1 MKSKLITGAI
11 AVMLLL
17 TVKNTQAQKATNEN
31 TVVVNKRA
39 YGVKDIL
46 SKNGFDVVEVELEN
60 GEIFAGGI
68 HCSTLDLVREDE
80 YIEY

>member
-1 MKSKLITGAI
+1 MDINVLSI
-11 AVMLLL
+11 
-17 TVKNTQAQKATNEN
+17 NEN

-39 YGVKDIL
+39 HGVKKVL
-46 SKNGFDVVEVELEN
+46 EKHGFDIIEVQLDH

-80 YIEY
+80 FISY